1 MNNKLL
7 ALNTEL
13 QSYPFHN
20 VTFAKYEQWRCVIH
34 FEYDTFLEGRGETP
48 DEALDNAINKCNDW
62 VKIEKEPALEIT
74 HISIEEGKKLGIV
87 KSCPANCGA
96 EIWCVGE
103 MLSCPKCGAINHN
116 YGVSKGLI
124 NSDGSSGAN
133 KIRTIKNNR
142 VPKKE
147 PVWDVEQCRM
157 IFN

>member
-1 MNNKLL
+1 
-7 ALNTEL
+7 
-13 QSYPFHN
+13 
-20 VTFAKYEQWRCVIH
+20 
-34 FEYDTFLEGRGETP
+34 
-48 DEALDNAINKCNDW
+48 
-62 VKIEKEPALEIT
+62 
-74 HISIEEGKKLGIV
+74 
-87 KSCPANCGA
+87 
-96 EIWCVGE
+96 